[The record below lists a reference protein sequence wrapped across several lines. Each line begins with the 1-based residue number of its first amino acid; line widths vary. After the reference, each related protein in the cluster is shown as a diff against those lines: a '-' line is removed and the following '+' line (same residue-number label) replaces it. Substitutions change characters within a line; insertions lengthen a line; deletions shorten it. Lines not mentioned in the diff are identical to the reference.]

1 MARETL
7 DLAIY
12 LINLERSTDR
22 RHAME
27 AQLRALHLDWTVFN
41 AVDGMQRK
49 EELLRFVEV
58 KAFERNVGRHLMPGE
73 VGAYLSHLGVWRA
86 FLATEKKHLLVLEDD
101 VVFGPNFLEA
111 IDLALQHAASWDF
124 LKLNKIRAKIP
135 LMQEKIG
142 TYHLNAYLGPATGL
156 GAYLISRSTAARL
169 VDQLLPIR
177 RPIDHELDLLHVH
190 RFRHF
195 GLEPFPSEVKDHGVS
210 TITGTNFKAVQ
221 KFNTFKRLP
230 CYLMRIKNSIF
241 KAAHLVFN
249 RRLKFARK

>member
-1 MARETL
+1 MARETM

-12 LINLERSTDR
+12 LINLDRSTDR
-22 RHAME
+22 RLAME
-27 AQLRALHLDWTVFN
+27 AQLKGLGLDWKIFR
-41 AVDGMQRK
+41 AVDGVQRK
-49 EELLRFVEV
+49 EELLPFVDV
-58 KAFERNVGRHLMPGE
+58 IHFERNVGRRLMPGE
-73 VGAYLSHLGVWRA
+73 IGAYLSHLGVWRA
-86 FLATEKKHLLVLEDD
+86 FLETDKNHLLVLEDD
-101 VVFGPNFLEA
+101 VVFGLNFLEA
-111 IDLALQHAASWDF
+111 IQLALQHAASWDF

-135 LMQEKIG
+135 LLQEKIG

-156 GAYLISRSTAARL
+156 GAYLISRGTAARL

-230 CYLMRIKNSIF
+230 CYSKRVVHAIGRAVYLFITGR
-241 KAAHLVFN
+241 LVK
-249 RRLKFARK
+249 L

>member
-1 MARETL
+1 MAGETL
-7 DLAIY
+7 DIAVY

-27 AQLRALHLDWTVFN
+27 TQLRALQLDWTVFI

-49 EELLRFVEV
+49 EELLSFVEV
-58 KAFERNVGRHLMPGE
+58 SAFERNVGRRIMPGE
-73 VGAYLSHLGVWRA
+73 IGAYLSHLGVWRA
-86 FLATEKKHLLVLEDD
+86 FLATEKEHLLVLEDD

-111 IDLALQHAASWDF
+111 IHLALQHAASWDF

-135 LMQEKIG
+135 LVQEKIG
-142 TYHLNAYLGPATGL
+142 TYRLNAYLGPATGL
-156 GAYLISRSTAARL
+156 GAYLINRSTAARL
-169 VDQLLPIR
+169 ADQLLPIR

-195 GLEPFPSEVKDHGVS
+195 GLEPFPSEVRDYGVS

-221 KFNTFKRLP
+221 KFNTFERLP
-230 CYLMRIKNSIF
+230 CYFQRVMHAIGRAVYLFITGR
-241 KAAHLVFN
+241 LVK
-249 RRLKFARK
+249 L